1 MAGRLRL
8 VFLAGAL
15 AIAASAL
22 GRAGGGGFVGGG
34 GVAAGPPALAVPA
47 PAQAQSL
54 PVRLL
59 DEDRLLRES
68 ELGRLVLERVRA
80 AEQAL
85 EEENRRIAD
94 QLAAEEQELTDAR
107 AELSPEE
114 FRARADAFDLRVE
127 EIRAERA
134 QRNEELT
141 RFSEGEVQRFFDV
154 AFPVVVDLMNDEGV
168 VAILQP
174 EAVIVALEAFDIT
187 GEAVARL
194 DFLWR
199 EATYEGDF
207 P

>member
-8 VFLAGAL
+8 VIMAGAL
-15 AIAASAL
+15 AIAVGAL
-22 GRAGGGGFVGGG
+22 S
-34 GVAAGPPALAVPA
+34 VAAPS
-47 PAQAQSL
+47 QSQSL

-68 ELGRLVLERVRA
+68 ELGRRVLERIRA

-94 QLAAEEQELTDAR
+94 QLAAEEQELTEMR

-154 AFPVVVDLMNDEGV
+154 AFPVVVDLMSDEGV

-187 GEAVARL
+187 GEAIARL
-194 DFLWR
+194 DAVWR
-199 EATYEGDF
+199 EATEDGDF
-207 P
+207 PQTPETPAIEVPTDPPQREAED

>member
-8 VFLAGAL
+8 VILAGAL
-15 AIAASAL
+15 AIAIGAL
-22 GRAGGGGFVGGG
+22 S
-34 GVAAGPPALAVPA
+34 VPA

-68 ELGRLVLERVRA
+68 ELGRRVLERVRA

-94 QLAAEEQELTDAR
+94 QLAAEEQELTEAR
-107 AELSPEE
+107 TELPPEE

-194 DFLWR
+194 DAIWR
-199 EATYEGDF
+199 EATDEGDF
-207 P
+207 PETPEAPVIEAPADPPPEAAED